1 MFRRTYNLAVDGT
14 DEDKNGYAIS
24 KEAMTILALVKRV
37 SMNISPEDDNMV
49 ESSKS
54 KVLIERLRCRV
65 EKVEERERGVITDYN
80 KLIDQHN
87 SLIDAFT
94 ALEEDR
100 EKLVQENTSAKK

>member
-1 MFRRTYNLAVDGT
+1 
-14 DEDKNGYAIS
+14 
-24 KEAMTILALVKRV
+24 MTILALVKRV
-37 SMNISPEDDNMV
+37 SMNISPEDDDMV

-54 KVLIERLRCRV
+54 KVLIERLRSRV
-65 EKVEERERGVITDYN
+65 ELIEERERGVIADYN

-87 SLIDAFT
+87 SLIDEFA